1 MLSNQNII
9 SKEHYADLF
18 FEIRASSLKDVY
30 FYSAIAHKISAI
42 DNYSITNYEIKEFKF
57 ENNERELNL
66 IEFLNELNYLIFSE
80 GKVFEEILSFE
91 EIILD
96 EKFIHIFEVK
106 FSIIDKEKTEY
117 KRELKAVSYAQAK
130 LEQNNGVYFFTYIID
145 I

>member
-42 DNYSITNYEIKEFKF
+42 ENYSITNYEIKEFKF

>member
-42 DNYSITNYEIKEFKF
+42 ENYSITNYEIKEFKF

-96 EKFIHIFEVK
+96 EKFIHVFEVK

>member
-42 DNYSITNYEIKEFKF
+42 ENYSISNYEIKEFKF

-96 EKFIHIFEVK
+96 EKFIHVFEVK

>member
-42 DNYSITNYEIKEFKF
+42 DNYSISNYEIKEFKF

-96 EKFIHIFEVK
+96 EKFIHVFEVK